1 MTRILLID
9 GNNIGYAS
17 ILQRLLKI
25 VTSQQALFSVR
36 TDWVPPFGKEPEHG

>member
-36 TDWVPPFGKEPEHG
+36 TDWIPPFCKEQ